1 MITNKIQISLK
12 VSVDCYNAILFLR
25 YKKIKAN
32 ELLRQGGEHLVIQ
45 TAQKNKFKLVKYK
58 IPF

>member
-25 YKKIKAN
+25 SKKIKAN
-32 ELLRQGGEHLVIQ
+32 ELLRQGGEQLVIQ